1 VVADVRH
8 EKERQMNLL
17 FTRWLY
23 PLREAI
29 PLSDAP
35 RFVLDNPRGDEI
47 AEVAELLDES
57 YHRELEGFFPP
68 TAEPEY
74 ISIHWMISQ
83 FISRFAP
90 ADPYVAEVLGD
101 HRSDSVFESLAKLW
115 IVARYDDEGVKKEL
129 QQSAEQMRK
138 DGQLGFFLLED
149 DNPIIRNST
158 RLRNYLS
165 LVSLLVH
172 SEGDGFFGNP
182 ILISSNDFP
191 MPGRPFDEHLFRN
204 AIIML
209 LVFSTSEHEKT
220 KTDKLA
226 WAAFP
231 YVRDR
236 LLEMRDALNTSAA
249 DGHGELLMYVGN
261 ILRVV
266 EHDARDVR
274 VRFTLLVSLL
284 ELLLTHNPDSSR
296 YNVEDSISR
305 QFRFKTGVMVHRQY
319 PDTDLPALERR
330 LKQIYGLRS
339 AVAHG
344 DFKAL
349 AKYEANLCKKDG
361 KEEYMDDLVTDAYF
375 YLRATL
381 EQFLQD
387 PEFVLFIKR
396 S

>member
-1 VVADVRH
+1 
-8 EKERQMNLL
+8 MNLL

-23 PLREAI
+23 PIREPI
-29 PLSDAP
+29 FLSDSP
-35 RFVLDNPRGDEI
+35 RFVLDNPRGEEI
-47 AEVAELLDES
+47 ADVAKLLDES
-57 YHRELEGFFPP
+57 YNRQLEGFFPP

-74 ISIHWMISQ
+74 ISIDWMLSQ
-83 FISRFAP
+83 FQSRFGAS
-90 ADPYVAEVLGD
+90 DPYVEEILAERD
-101 HRSDSVFESLAKLW
+101 PDSVFESLAKLW
-115 IVARYDDEGVKKEL
+115 IVARYDDEGVEKEL

-138 DGQLGFFLLED
+138 DGQVGFFLLQD

-165 LVSLLVH
+165 LLSLLIN
-172 SEGDGFFGNP
+172 SEGDEFFGDP
-182 ILISSNDFP
+182 ILISSNDYP
-191 MPGRPFDEHLFRN
+191 MPGRPFEENLFRN
-204 AIIML
+204 AIIMF
-209 LVFSTSEHEKT
+209 LVFSTSDHEKT
-220 KTDKLA
+220 KSDKLA

-236 LLEMRDALNTSAA
+236 LLEVRDALAEA
-249 DGHGELLMYVGN
+249 DANGHGDLLMYAGN

-266 EHDARDVR
+266 EHDARDIR
-274 VRFTLLVSLL
+274 ARFTLLVSLL
-284 ELLLTHNPDSSR
+284 ELLLTHNPDTSR

-305 QFRFKTGVMVHRQY
+305 QFRLKTGIMVHRQY
-319 PDTDLPALERR
+319 PDTDMQALEKR
-330 LKQIYGLRS
+330 LKQLYGLRS

-349 AKYEANLCKKDG
+349 VKYEANLCKKEG
-361 KEEYMDDLVTDAYF
+361 KEEYMDDLVTDSYF

-387 PEFVLFIKR
+387 PSFVLFVKK